1 MKSDDANIYELYVEN
16 AAANEQPKMTVDEQG
31 TKLWYL
37 RDELHRVGAPAV
49 EYANGHKDWY
59 LHGKRHREDGPA
71 REYANGSKHW
81 YLHGERH
88 REDGPAVDNI
98 SGHKEWWLHGNAH
111 REDGAAVELAN
122 GNKDWYLNN
131 KRYDD
136 VNAWA
141 RDVLKL
147 HNKPHDDADVNDYL
161 RDVLMKDDLI

>member
-37 RDELHRVGAPAV
+37 RDELHRDGAPAI
-49 EYANGHKDWY
+49 EYANGTKLWYQHDKLHREDGPAIEYADGSKQWY

-71 REYANGSKHW
+71 NEYADGIKEW
-81 YLHGERH
+81 YL
-88 REDGPAVDNI
+88 
-98 SGHKEWWLHGNAH
+98 
-111 REDGAAVELAN
+111 
-122 GNKDWYLNN
+122 KDSHY
-131 KRYDD
+131 RDA
-136 VNAWA
+136 NAWA

-161 RDVLMKDDLI
+161 RVILMKDDLI